1 MSARAARPEKEL
13 SPADRQRL
21 EAAHGR
27 LREAVAAYEEF
38 VGRELSGE
46 VPTHDLQDVAAAQAK
61 IEDAERELWRLRE
74 ELLGWS
80 RPAWDPGAAR
90 VSDWFS
96 DEDRVYD
103 DR

>member
-1 MSARAARPEKEL
+1 VNARAARPDKEL
-13 SPADRQRL
+13 TPADRQRL
-21 EAAHGR
+21 EAAHRR
-27 LREAVAAYEEF
+27 LREAVAAYERF
-38 VGRELSGE
+38 LGQPLTDE
-46 VPTHDLQDVAAAQAK
+46 VPGHNLQDVAAAQAK

-90 VSDWFS
+90 VSDWLS

-103 DR
+103 DH